1 MYIRSTLTG
10 ILIIFATCTLADE
23 NRSKPQPH
31 ISTPPR
37 GALNSSIP
45 LVAAALERTTHQ
57 VTYDSGYRPIPYP
70 NGDVPD
76 QVGVCT
82 DLIIRSYRAVG
93 IDLQKEVHE
102 DMLTHFQ
109 AYPGI
114 WGLSKPDPNI
124 DHRRVPNLQTFFK
137 RKGVELSVSQDPAE
151 YRPGDLV
158 TWMLPGNL
166 PHIGMIIQQRSARG
180 GRPLVVHNIG
190 AGPRVEDVLFAY
202 PITGHYRYAVDLH

>member
-124 DHRRVPNLQTFFK
+124 DHRRVPNLQTF
-137 RKGVELSVSQDPAE
+137 LSVKGLNYPFPRT
-151 YRPGDLV
+151 RPNTV
-158 TWMLPGNL
+158 PGIL
-166 PHIGMIIQQRSARG
+166 
-180 GRPLVVHNIG
+180 
-190 AGPRVEDVLFAY
+190 
-202 PITGHYRYAVDLH
+202 